1 MSWDKQCRN
10 SVVAVYSSGTL
21 ALSNLLLY
29 TFQRGV
35 PLCSSWQIS
44 LWNFPASSYKEGSW
58 LLPLL
63 NLGWPCELH
72 QLIWCG
78 GIGVVGIFN
87 LYEDLQ
93 IPLLLSLWTLCPS
106 PCWGDG
112 INSSENETCGLEP
125 SETVTH
131 PTANR
136 QICKW
141 GHETPLDYKTLNDKL
156 FNVCCFKPLSLV
168 TPLLDLQR
176 KREIFNKKKKP
187 HIIALMN

>member
-1 MSWDKQCRN
+1 MSWDKRCRS
-10 SVVAVYSSGTL
+10 SVVVIYSSGTL
-21 ALSNLLLY
+21 ALSNLLPCTL
-29 TFQRGV
+29 QRGRYHFV
-35 PLCSSWQIS
+35 VRDKYHSEILQLLLTKGGSS
-44 LWNFPASSYKEGSW
+44 

-63 NLGWPCELH
+63 SLGWPCELH

-78 GIGVVGIFN
+78 GIDVVGIFN

-93 IPLLLSLWTLCPS
+93 IPLLLYLWTLCPS

-112 INSSENETCGLEP
+112 INSLENETCGREP

-141 GHETPLDYKTLNDKL
+141 GRETPFDCKTLNDKL

-168 TPLLDLQR
+168 TPLLDLQP
-176 KREIFNKKKKP
+176 KREIFN
-187 HIIALMN
+187 